1 MRFKKCQD
9 LSTLQHII
17 QLSGKLEQAIHVD
30 GLPPRYRSMGAQL
43 LSQLKRPVQISFVG
57 LPQSGKTSLIRMMT
71 NNATIPAIAN
81 ANVIEVVYGNS
92 PATQFEYTDGFIAH
106 YEGLLAEPKHHDAG
120 LFRVVLEL
128 PDESL
133 RMRSFAEVSITG
145 DNHQIQ
151 SLLAYAAQ
159 YSTIVVWCAERFE
172 EAERKYWQSLPDH
185 IKDHGFL
192 ALTMADRQIMKG
204 SLETRIEDLTDFVAE
219 EFFGLYPVAALQ
231 AIAARSDKDNTPS
244 ELWARSGG
252 EALFDAVERQV
263 KLGRSEELD
272 RARMLLRQVPVS
284 ELVPESQTESKA
296 QFAEPPKA
304 PAHKS
309 SASKAPKHRLQK
321 ALSELTKNAEQMF
334 EQNADLG
341 PSGYADILQNCIDAL
356 RNMSQTLGVSA
367 ADPSIADIIQDTQE
381 GEDMLLLL
389 QLEHSEA
396 SATDALA
403 LMVQLKK
410 EVALEAKT

>member
-1 MRFKKCQD
+1 
-9 LSTLQHII
+9 
-17 QLSGKLEQAIHVD
+17 
-30 GLPPRYRSMGAQL
+30 
-43 LSQLKRPVQISFVG
+43 
-57 LPQSGKTSLIRMMT
+57 
-71 NNATIPAIAN
+71 
-81 ANVIEVVYGNS
+81 
-92 PATQFEYTDGFIAH
+92 
-106 YEGLLAEPKHHDAG
+106 
-120 LFRVVLEL
+120 
-128 PDESL
+128 
-133 RMRSFAEVSITG
+133 
-145 DNHQIQ
+145 
-151 SLLAYAAQ
+151 
-159 YSTIVVWCAERFE
+159 
-172 EAERKYWQSLPDH
+172 
-185 IKDHGFL
+185 
-192 ALTMADRQIMKG
+192 
-204 SLETRIEDLTDFVAE
+204 
-219 EFFGLYPVAALQ
+219 
-231 AIAARSDKDNTPS
+231 S

-272 RARMLLRQVPVS
+272 RARMLLRQVPAS
-284 ELVPESQTESKA
+284 DLLPDSQTGSKA

-304 PAHKS
+304 PVHKS

-321 ALSELTKNAEQMF
+321 ALSDLTKNAEQMF